1 MRLFVCSCLI
11 ALIALMALMALS
23 GCATPC
29 DKQPLN
35 RPVTPAFVQGSQ
47 LPRDSIVRHS
57 CSLGEAPLRRLLPA
71 GPPWRCDGVQ
81 FCAGTVSAESL
92 EPARAERLRHTP
104 TRLVLPADDLE
115 AMAAAR
121 RDAAPRNPALWA
133 YLADRRARP

>member
-23 GCATPC
+23 GCATPF

-71 GPPWRCDGVQ
+71 GPPWRCDDVQ
-81 FCAGTVSAESL
+81 CCVGTVSAESL

-104 TRLVLPADDLE
+104 TRLVLPPDDFE

-121 RDAAPRNPALWA
+121 RDAAQRNPALWA